1 MDIFSY
7 TLDLFKNRLLVI
19 EHEITRINDSVE
31 NLENSTSSGIEID
44 INEVSDL
51 AALINVNKNN
61 ISLLQN
67 TITSLQNTITSLQK
81 TVASNTSNI
90 TTLQSDV
97 ETNKKNI
104 DINKDDIKKLN
115 DTLSKLIN
123 VVSQDEYDNLTQSEK
138 DSGFYVITDYK
149 PSGLK

>member
-81 TVASNTSNI
+81 TVVSNTSNI

-97 ETNKKNI
+97 ETNKNNI
-104 DINKDDIKKLN
+104 DKLN
-115 DTLSKLIN
+115 DALSKLIN

-149 PSGLK
+149 PSWLE